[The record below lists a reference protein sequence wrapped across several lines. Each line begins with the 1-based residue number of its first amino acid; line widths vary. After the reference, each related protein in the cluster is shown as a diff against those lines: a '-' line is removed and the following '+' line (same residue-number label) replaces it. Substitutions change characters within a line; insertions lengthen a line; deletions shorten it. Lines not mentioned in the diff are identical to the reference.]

1 MIMCGVTG
9 WVDFGQD
16 PLSQRPVLEAM
27 TATMIRRGPDAG
39 GVWCSFRAAIGHRR
53 LSVIDIEGGAQPMRA
68 PGEQDV
74 VLTFSGEIYNFSE
87 LRHKLEAHGQ
97 VFRTRSDTE
106 VLLRSYFQWG
116 AECPPKLNGTFAF
129 AAWDGRS
136 QELLARDRLGA
147 KPPAVRWLVGGPES
161 AASLDATGREMI
173 GPPRRAP
180 DVRPVLLI
188 ALNQVR
194 TRSAAV
200 RENVPSQA
208 SRRPG
213 TRIASAPQ
221 PAAGALAR
229 QWRRPG
235 R

>member
-1 MIMCGVTG
+1 
-9 WVDFGQD
+9 
-16 PLSQRPVLEAM
+16 
-27 TATMIRRGPDAG
+27 
-39 GVWCSFRAAIGHRR
+39 
-53 LSVIDIEGGAQPMRA
+53 MRA

-136 QELLARDRLGA
+136 QELLLVRDRLGA

-200 RENVPSQA
+200 RENVRARYRGVPA
-208 SRRPG
+208 PGSRRHLSLRRVRSPG
-213 TRIASAPQ
+213 SGAGRAGDGGYR
-221 PAAGALAR
+221 GALSR
-229 QWRRPG
+229 SSIRWRRPARSATSEHAPPPQERG
-235 R
+235 AVRSAI